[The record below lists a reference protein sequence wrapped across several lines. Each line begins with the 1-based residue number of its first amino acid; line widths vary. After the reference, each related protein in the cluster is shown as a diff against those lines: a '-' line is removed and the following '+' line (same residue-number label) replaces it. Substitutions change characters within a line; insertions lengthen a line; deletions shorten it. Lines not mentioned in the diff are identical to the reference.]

1 MVESQPGAGSEFAF
15 TLPLEG
21 LHAAASGSA
30 PLSRFNNQ
38 RVLVVDDNS
47 TNLRLLDT
55 MLRQMGLMPSCVDNA
70 GEALRRAAEGAAL
83 AADPA
88 RRADAGYGRR
98 IPGAG
103 ALRPARGPAEPDHY
117 APAP

>member
-1 MVESQPGAGSEFAF
+1 MGGELTVESQPGAGSEFAF

-21 LHAAASGSA
+21 LHAAVSGSA
-30 PLSRFNNQ
+30 PPGRFNNQ

-55 MLRQMGLMPSCVDNA
+55 MLRQMGLIPICVDNA
-70 GEALRRAAEGAAL
+70 SEALRRPPKGRP

-88 RRADAGYGRR
+88 GCTDAGYGRR
-98 IPGAG
+98 IHGAG
-103 ALRPARGPAEPDHY
+103 ALRFA
-117 APAP
+117 